1 MIVKRDYR
9 IPSLRDG
16 LELLLRNK
24 HSSNEDQRLPGMT
37 VLFVHGATY
46 GSSDT
51 FDYEIEGMSW
61 MDQLAGLGFDA
72 WCLDLLGYG
81 QSDRPAEM
89 NEPPEDNANKAFDQ
103 RYPEQQIAESTV
115 AWNLH
120 RKRQ

>member
-1 MIVKRDYR
+1 MILKRDYR

-24 HSSNEDQRLPGMT
+24 HLIDEEQRLPGMT

-89 NEPPEDNANKAFDQ
+89 NEPPEENAPLVDTEHAVQEVGRVDFV
-103 RYPEQQIAESTV
+103 Y
-115 AWNLH
+115 
-120 RKRQ
+120 

>member
-9 IPSLRDG
+9 IPSLQNG
-16 LELLLRNK
+16 LQLLLRNK
-24 HSSNEDQRLPGMT
+24 RLIDEDQRLPGMT

-51 FDYEIEGMSW
+51 FDYKIEEMSW

-81 QSDRPAEM
+81 RSDRPADTSIADSSDSL
-89 NEPPEDNANKAFDQ
+89 EPIVICCFGLWKLSHDESIDDQ
-103 RYPEQQIAESTV
+103 IGR
-115 AWNLH
+115 
-120 RKRQ
+120 

>member
-1 MIVKRDYR
+1 MIGKRDCR
-9 IPSLRDG
+9 IPSLHNG
-16 LELLLRNK
+16 LQLLLRDK
-24 HSSNEDQRLPGMT
+24 RLIDEGQRQPVMT

-61 MDQLAGLGFDA
+61 MDQLAGIGFDA

-89 NEPPEDNANKAFDQ
+89 SEPPEDNAPLVDTEHAVQEVGFAVDPYLKLD
-103 RYPEQQIAESTV
+103 
-115 AWNLH
+115 
-120 RKRQ
+120 